1 MYIVG
6 MSLHK
11 IGDRKTYRS
20 EYGWSP
26 LMSKKIRGRSVKGL
40 FKTLTFIHC
49 VLPPEAI
56 EVKVYKNKKW
66 QHDLTATQRAYKKCR
81 YFK

>member
-1 MYIVG
+1 

-11 IGDRKTYRS
+11 IGDRKTYKS

-26 LMSKKIRGRSVKGL
+26 LMNKKIKGRSVKGL
-40 FKTLTFIHC
+40 FRTLTFIHC

-56 EVKVYKNKKW
+56 EVKVYGENRKW
-66 QHDLTATQRAYKKCR
+66 KYDLTATQRVYNC
-81 YFK
+81 

>member
-1 MYIVG
+1 

-11 IGDRKTYRS
+11 IGDRKTYKS
-20 EYGWSP
+20 DYGWSP
-26 LMSKKIRGRSVKGL
+26 LVNKKIKGRSVKGL

-56 EVKVYKNKKW
+56 EVKVYGKNKKW
-66 QHDLTATQRAYKKCR
+66 KYDLTATQRAYKKCR
-81 YFK
+81 YFI